1 MTKTQRQRKNHRTRK
16 RQRGGGEEDGYWDT
30 FKSKLTGALG
40 TAKSWVPQWKAQVS
54 GNCTAADGKLVIIE
68 RKIKSIQ
75 EELTAARDIIRQA
88 KESTEAAPVAA
99 GPEAAPVAAGPE
111 AAPVAAGPEPVA
123 QGAAI
128 EPVPIQGGGRRRRR
142 RKRTRKQRRKRTIR
156 RHRKKRRRTRR

>member
-111 AAPVAAGPEPVA
+111 PVA

-128 EPVPIQGGGRRRRR
+128 ESVPTQGGGRRRRR